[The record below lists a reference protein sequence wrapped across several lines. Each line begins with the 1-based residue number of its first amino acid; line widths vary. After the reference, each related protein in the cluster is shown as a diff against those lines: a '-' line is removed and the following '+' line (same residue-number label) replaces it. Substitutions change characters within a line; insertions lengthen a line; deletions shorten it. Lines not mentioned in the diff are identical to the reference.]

1 MKYYEIRLGI
11 EQDQARLMDTV
22 KSNGGDVIQTS
33 SGLCVKI
40 EKDLGQL
47 ESLFSE
53 QGVSIRELDRS
64 AVIANGDTAPDLK
77 NFLS

>member
-1 MKYYEIRLGI
+1 MKYFEIKLSLD
-11 EQDQARLMDTV
+11 QDQAHLMDTV

-40 EKDLGQL
+40 EKDLDQL
-47 ESLFSE
+47 RSLFPSE
-53 QGVSIRELDRS
+53 GLTVRELDRS
-64 AVIANGDTAPDLK
+64 AVIASHDTAPDIK